1 MDLSGS
7 GVDRGMLDAA
17 VAAVGPRRLLWAC
30 DVTIETGLAKLRA
43 LDHVGLDAEG
53 LADIRW
59 RNAVRIFPPGAFGS
73 ALSARAAALDARGDA
88 TPAGAR
94 A

>member
-1 MDLSGS
+1 
-7 GVDRGMLDAA
+7 MLDGAL
-17 VAAVGPRRLLWAC
+17 AAVGARRLLWAC

-43 LDHVGLDAEG
+43 LDHVGLDADG

-59 RNAVRIFPPGAFGS
+59 RNAVRIFPPGAFGA
-73 ALSARAAALDARGDA
+73 ALSARAAAEDSRSVA
-88 TPAGAR
+88 TPGGAR